1 MANQDT
7 LSFVENLLGITSDIA
22 TNVQKTRDK
31 RGNALKLRINGII
44 GVTGGGKPLHRRL
57 TDNVRIEEIKN
68 DLLNLQQEVD
78 RSDIVTQ
85 QYLKSV
91 VEDVDNSMGDNVR
104 FREQK
109 KLFTNPEGTG
119 IEELLSKE
127 VQKYMEM
134 QSDYA
139 GGVPDIS
146 INSSVKNI
154 KDLLI
159 RYGNLKEDFVSY
171 FGDRVTKDE
180 DLYNSIMS
188 VETYSKF
195 ILQELEVPSSGKT
208 PQITKAQHQMF
219 REGLFEGNMVPL
231 KEYLVK
237 LESNQQMQSK
247 TLLGEMDR
255 LIMATQEFELEHASK
270 FGDISSPESV
280 EAALHRWSDDE
291 YGKEFHELDDKE
303 KGVALAG
310 FNADKANDAQIIY
323 DTKSKIRNLDLS
335 YQDLSGGI
343 SYADKI
349 LNVPKVNNVDKLL
362 PQSILSGI
370 KSVVNA
376 PSFASLNANSLDEI
390 YRKLLLRKEN
400 MDAKGENY
408 KENGEFMSMLYDFI
422 ALYEGLND
430 DIKESEEARRN
441 NYKSIRSVDA
451 YKDID
456 IEKISRL
463 LK

>member
-44 GVTGGGKPLHRRL
+44 WVTGGGKPLHRRL

-270 FGDISSPESV
+270 FWDISSPESV
-280 EAALHRWSDDE
+280 
-291 YGKEFHELDDKE
+291 
-303 KGVALAG
+303 
-310 FNADKANDAQIIY
+310 
-323 DTKSKIRNLDLS
+323 
-335 YQDLSGGI
+335 
-343 SYADKI
+343 
-349 LNVPKVNNVDKLL
+349 
-362 PQSILSGI
+362 
-370 KSVVNA
+370 
-376 PSFASLNANSLDEI
+376 
-390 YRKLLLRKEN
+390 
-400 MDAKGENY
+400 
-408 KENGEFMSMLYDFI
+408 
-422 ALYEGLND
+422 
-430 DIKESEEARRN
+430 
-441 NYKSIRSVDA
+441 
-451 YKDID
+451 
-456 IEKISRL
+456 
-463 LK
+463 